1 MKYIKLFEEQEDPK
15 YSIFDL
21 IAMTSEMAGNSLRD
35 DIMNDNP
42 DKQCIEDIFQY
53 TASGVNSQ
61 DEEGN
66 TALMWAVRKEDK
78 DIIQMILD
86 HPDFT
91 LINTKN
97 NESWTVLAT
106 AVTDEKKEIVEILL
120 QDSRIDINIKSN
132 EWTPLHYAVNTG
144 NEEII
149 MLLLMRPDINKG
161 IVDDENKTPWD
172 LAWDHSYGNIR
183 RRFPELDPN
192 YNP

>member
-1 MKYIKLFEEQEDPK
+1 
-15 YSIFDL
+15 
-21 IAMTSEMAGNSLRD
+21 
-35 DIMNDNP
+35 
-42 DKQCIEDIFQY
+42 
-53 TASGVNSQ
+53 
-61 DEEGN
+61 
-66 TALMWAVRKEDK
+66 MWAVRKEDK